1 MTRVLLLR
9 HAGAGERLSSP
20 ALDRARTLDRAGRRD
35 ARRLPEALAGYT
47 IGRIVTSPHTRC
59 VETVIPIADANG
71 IEIEPREELAPD
83 APRADTLSLLAE
95 LPADTLL
102 CTHREV
108 IEHLFDGEVTCEKG
122 GAWLLKRRGRRWKPV
137 AYLSPPQS
145 AKRTR
150 RRPAL
155 I

>member
-9 HAGAGERLSSP
+9 HASAGERLSSP
-20 ALDRARTLDRAGRRD
+20 ALDRGRTLDRAGRAD

-47 IGRIVTSPHTRC
+47 IGRIVTSPHARC
-59 VETVIPIADANG
+59 VETVIPIAHANG
-71 IEIEPREELAPD
+71 IEIERREELAPD

-108 IEHLFDGEVTCEKG
+108 IERLFDGEVTCEKG
-122 GAWLLKRRGRRWKPV
+122 GTWLFERRGHRWKPV
-137 AYLSPPQS
+137 AYLPPPQS

-150 RRPAL
+150 PRVAL